1 MGGERGERE
10 REREGLC
17 SKKFCYVLIFS
28 LFQREGEIEFVQIYI
43 YIDV

>member
-1 MGGERGERE
+1 VGEKGERE

-17 SKKFCYVLIFS
+17 NKYFCYVLIFS
-28 LFQREGEIEFVQIYI
+28 QLQREGEIEFVQIYI